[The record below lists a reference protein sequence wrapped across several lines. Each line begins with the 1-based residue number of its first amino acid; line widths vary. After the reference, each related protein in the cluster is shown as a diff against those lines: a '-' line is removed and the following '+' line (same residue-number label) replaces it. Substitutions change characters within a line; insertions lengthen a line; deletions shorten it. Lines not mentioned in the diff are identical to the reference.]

1 LAEGPRQWVRRSLER
16 HRAMLGEFMDAEDV
30 TTLDRLLDPADLA
43 GVDQRADLFLLTA
56 KTVYF
61 GRRPEH

>member
-1 LAEGPRQWVRRSLER
+1 
-16 HRAMLGEFMDAEDV
+16 MDAEDV